1 MGLDMYAFSVERADK
16 TTAYK
21 TQADYQPDD
30 EGALIFKWR
39 KHGALHQWMRDLYY
53 ESGGEDDT
61 FNLVNLAISKTV
73 LYELEDDL
81 RSSQVEGSMGNHY
94 FGELTE
100 EEIANDLEF
109 TRIAREH
116 IDRGNVVYYSSWW

>member
-1 MGLDMYAFSVERADK
+1 
-16 TTAYK
+16 
-21 TQADYQPDD
+21 
-30 EGALIFKWR
+30 
-39 KHGALHQWMRDLYY
+39 MRDLYY